1 MPVRTRGCKKCK
13 GKGYRLMHS
22 MRNKKV
28 DTPMGEVTIADK
40 VPCDECCLHNGP
52 VIQTPEPDTRRST
65 DQPFTASA
73 TCLRINCGRC
83 GAYLE
88 RRPIIVGGKA
98 STARV
103 EALTQVAQP
112 TPANETEPADRPP
125 VRRSKRRRKVARRAR
140 NRVNPGLPYDDS
152 HLVLHYAS
160 YWDDTVRASIRWRIP
175 SKSMQGAMNIG
186 LDFERPLNM
195 ADGTPSK
202 DGAFSIITMLPDGKV
217 HPSWVTIVEG
227 P

>member
-1 MPVRTRGCKKCK
+1 MPVRRRSCKVCK

-40 VPCDECCLHNGP
+40 VPCPECCLHNGP
-52 VIQTPEPDTRRST
+52 VIQTPEPDIRRAT
-65 DQPFTASA
+65 DLPFREKA
-73 TCLRINCGRC
+73 TCLRINCRRC

-98 STARV
+98 STTRV
-103 EALTQVAQP
+103 EALTHVAQP

-125 VRRSKRRRKVARRAR
+125 QRRRKRGRKVARRAR
-140 NRVNPGLPYDDS
+140 NRVNPGCPSDDS

-160 YWDDTVRASIRWRIP
+160 HWDDTVRARIRWRLP
-175 SKSMQGAMNIG
+175 SKSMVGAMNIG

-195 ADGTPSK
+195 VDGEPSRN
-202 DGAFSIITMLPDGKV
+202 GTFSIITMLPDGSV
-217 HPSWVTIVEG
+217 HPPWVTIVEG